1 MEDQISVGW
10 LCETI
15 YDDFLGAV
23 PTGIML
29 KGVNKV

>member
-23 PTGIML
+23 ATGIML